1 MLIKVDEDLPPIVA
15 EHLRRAGYTASTV
28 VEQAMG
34 GWKDPVLWR
43 AIQAEGRFLNY
54 RRQGIC

>member
-28 VEQAMG
+28 VEQLWVG
-34 GWKDPVLWR
+34 GKILCYGVL
-43 AIQAEGRFLNY
+43 F
-54 RRQGIC
+54 RQRDVF